1 MAQTPKRL
9 SGGNPRI
16 AKGEG
21 SAVVEAYLA
30 AMPGWK
36 QDVGRQLDR
45 LICAEVP
52 EVHKAVKWNTPFYGI
67 AGDGWFT
74 AFHCLTRYV
83 KVTFFQGAALDPLP
97 PVGSKQPDVRYLH
110 VFEAEP
116 LDEARFRDWIR
127 QARALPLA
135 KL

>member
-1 MAQTPKRL
+1 M
-9 SGGNPRI
+9 
-16 AKGEG
+16 
-21 SAVVEAYLA
+21 
-30 AMPGWK
+30 
-36 QDVGRQLDR
+36 
-45 LICAEVP
+45 
-52 EVHKAVKWNTPFYGI
+52 
-67 AGDGWFT
+67 
-74 AFHCLTRYV
+74 TRYV